1 MQTCFEWGVQFMP
14 FYERKEKILGILS
27 SNEVTTVDEIA
38 EKLYI
43 SKPTVRRDLEKL
55 SKSGLVNRTH
65 GGATLIKKY
74 ADDKIPFS
82 LREQEQNT
90 AKGIM
95 ARKAVEY
102 IEDGYTIMIDG
113 STSAFAVIPLLSDFK
128 NIIVIT
134 NSTKASFML
143 GQMGIKN
150 ICTGGHMINK
160 SFSYVGDDAIR
171 TINNYNADVMFF
183 SCRGLSDKGFLT
195 DNSIEENLVRKAM
208 IKKSHKSVFLCDKS
222 KIGKTYLNNLCHISE
237 VDEFICD
244 EKVPDYILELKNNFV

>member
-1 MQTCFEWGVQFMP
+1 MQTGFEWGVQFMP

-27 SNEVTTVDEIA
+27 SNEITTVDEIA
-38 EKLYI
+38 EKLFI

-95 ARKAVEY
+95 AKKAVEY

-113 STSAFAVIPLLSDFK
+113 STSAFAVIPLLSEFK

-134 NSTKASFML
+134 NPPTD
-143 GQMGIKN
+143 
-150 ICTGGHMINK
+150 K
-160 SFSYVGDDAIR
+160 SATFDMSYIISGYGR
-171 TINNYNADVMFF
+171 PGADVTMYFF
-183 SCRGLSDKGFLT
+183 DGT
-195 DNSIEENLVRKAM
+195 VYRKSAYTW
-208 IKKSHKSVFLCDKS
+208 
-222 KIGKTYLNNLCHISE
+222 KIGASGLFFKKITLAKGKNALICYAESGTSNQTVPLEITYLGSTFMNTLNNTVIN
-237 VDEFICD
+237 VTQ
-244 EKVPDYILELKNNFV
+244 VPTR